1 MFNIGDTVLF
11 GTEGVFVIEQITQ
24 KEICGKTADYY
35 ALKSKFKDNSVVYLP
50 VANKELT
57 GKIRPLMTED
67 EIIELLGNISESDD
81 MWVEDNKLRK
91 DKFMEILQ
99 GGCREDII
107 KLAGTIY
114 HRQQTLK
121 LNHRKL
127 SLADERILKEAERII
142 SMEFSFVLNIEQK
155 DVGEYIRSH
164 MKISQ

>member
-1 MFNIGDTVLF
+1 MFSIGDTVLF

-57 GKIRPLMTED
+57 EKIRPLLTED
-67 EIIELLGNISESDD
+67 EIIELLGNISDSDE
-81 MWVEDNKLRK
+81 MWIDDNKLRK
-91 DKFMEILQ
+91 EKFMDILQ
-99 GGCREDII
+99 GGCREEII
-107 KLAGTIY
+107 RLADAIY
-114 HRQQTLK
+114 HRQQILK

-142 SMEFSFVLNIEQK
+142 AMEFSFVLNIEQK
-155 DVGEYIRSH
+155 DVGEYIRNH